1 LSFGEH
7 RVKGVA
13 IFILAISEEM
23 ESFSGKSNSDGVVL
37 VAPRKRR
44 ILGGTIGLLAYKRL

>member
-13 IFILAISEEM
+13 IFILAISKEM